1 ADFEARRARALGEE
15 QEAAARTEVLLQ
27 RRGRGHAFGTEGH
40 FPEHASDRARDR
52 VLRAGARPDGLERRF
67 GAFAEALRVQFG
79 ALWQEEVHRRDR
91 RDTAFGVLRRGAVP
105 GPFEFVFGFDRRTLA
120 VEVARA
126 LEAAAARFRN
136 RDRLG
141 L

>member
-1 ADFEARRARALGEE
+1 MVPYGISVLPFLIAAPALI
-15 QEAAARTEVLLQ
+15 LIL
-27 RRGRGHAFGTEGH
+27 
-40 FPEHASDRARDR
+40 
-52 VLRAGARPDGLERRF
+52 
-67 GAFAEALRVQFG
+67 FAEALRVQFG

-105 GPFEFVFGFDRRTLA
+105 GAFEFVFGFDRRALA

-126 LEAAAARFRN
+126 LEAAAAGLRN

-141 L
+141 RELADTDRDFFRRRHGRKAESE